1 MTIDKEKLVELLVEK
16 TGMDRADIDAQLNEL
31 TERIKKAAARG
42 KALEIKG
49 FGLFYFD
56 EDGDL
61 KFDPSNQLD
70 TEINQKYTGM
80 ESVELKPPRDSSKT
94 EPDEARPGE
103 EEPDEEH
110 EKEKVE
116 DDVFGIGKTLSG
128 EEEGETGDAEESKA
142 DPFEKL
148 FKKSSDAEQ
157 QEEGKIRKS
166 GTKPSGKEPVKEKA
180 GTKTSEKQSRDPMV
194 MIILIVL
201 AIVGVA
207 IGYLLLN
214 NYFQAPEQQETSE
227 QSMPVE
233 SPPTEA
239 EQDITEPEE
248 PEPMEQVQA
257 TELPEETES
266 APEDTESETEN
277 QNGYGLY
284 GDFDA
289 EYANGYTIVVHSLR
303 GQQHAENTADG
314 LKEEGYRISV
324 TESTVDGRTVF
335 RVGVGQF
342 PNVEDALQAADELP
356 QPYKNRN
363 FIKRIQ

>member
-16 TGMDRADIDAQLNEL
+16 TGMDKAEIEVQLNEL

-61 KFDPSNQLD
+61 QFDPSNQLD

-80 ESVELKPPRDSSKT
+80 EPVELKPPRDSAKT
-94 EPDEARPGE
+94 EPDEARPE
-103 EEPDEEH
+103 KEEPDEEP
-110 EKEKVE
+110 EKEKTE

-128 EEEGETGDAEESKA
+128 LEEDESEDSKV

-148 FKKSSDAEQ
+148 FKESPEAEP
-157 QEEGKIRKS
+157 QEEEEIRKS
-166 GTKPSGKEPVKEKA
+166 GTKPSGEEPIKEKA
-180 GTKTSEKQSRDPMV
+180 DTKTAKKQSHDPVV
-194 MIILIVL
+194 MIVLIIL
-201 AIVGVA
+201 AIVGVT

-214 NYFQAPEQQETSE
+214 NYLQAPEQQESSE

-233 SPPTEA
+233 SPPAEA
-239 EQDITEPEE
+239 EQDLTEPEE

-266 APEDTESETEN
+266 APEGTESATED

-284 GDFDA
+284 GEFDE
-289 EYANGYTIVVHSLR
+289 EYASGYTIVVHSLR

-324 TESTVDGRTVF
+324 TESSVDGRTVY
-335 RVGVGQF
+335 RIGIGQF